1 MGTKQTP
8 RSYLQDVASKLKEN
22 LPSWDICIEVKNI
35 WEVDKNENNFA
46 GYDALDDSPFYES
59 CVTLNVRL
67 SIFCKWKGE
76 KLNKTPRGLEKSE
89 FQLQVDKLLDF
100 ICENTDFFY
109 ECEYKI
115 GLLYEGEIGWLDV
128 IEIKATKELSR

>member
-46 GYDALDDSPFYES
+46 GYDALDDSPF
-59 CVTLNVRL
+59 
-67 SIFCKWKGE
+67 
-76 KLNKTPRGLEKSE
+76 
-89 FQLQVDKLLDF
+89 
-100 ICENTDFFY
+100 
-109 ECEYKI
+109 
-115 GLLYEGEIGWLDV
+115 
-128 IEIKATKELSR
+128 

>member
-1 MGTKQTP
+1 M
-8 RSYLQDVASKLKEN
+8 
-22 LPSWDICIEVKNI
+22 
-35 WEVDKNENNFA
+35 
-46 GYDALDDSPFYES
+46 
-59 CVTLNVRL
+59 
-67 SIFCKWKGE
+67 
-76 KLNKTPRGLEKSE
+76 NKTPRGLEKSE